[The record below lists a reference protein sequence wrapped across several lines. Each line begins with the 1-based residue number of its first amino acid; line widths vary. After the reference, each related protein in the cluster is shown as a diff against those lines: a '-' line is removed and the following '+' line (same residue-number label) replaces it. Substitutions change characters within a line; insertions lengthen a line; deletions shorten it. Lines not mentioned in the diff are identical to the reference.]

1 MTLRGIGVPLQRF
14 PWISVSNPYILQS
27 FLAALQKMRIFETE
41 YPQMKYLTNLFS
53 ISTLKILFWVIIV
66 NLIAKF
72 KTKVL

>member
-1 MTLRGIGVPLQRF
+1 MTIRRIGPPMQRL
-14 PWISVSNPYILQS
+14 PWVSVSTPHILKS

-53 ISTLKILFWVIIV
+53 ISMLKILFWVIIV

-72 KTKVL
+72 ETKVL